1 VRSGSWLGL
10 ALIIVGVSIIYFLRE
25 LLISVII
32 FALGLAGLLIGFI
45 LVIVGLGLIFWR
57 RGWD

>member
-1 VRSGSWLGL
+1 MRSGSWLGL
-10 ALIIVGVSIIYFLRE
+10 ALILVGVSIIYFLRE

-32 FALGLAGLLIGFI
+32 VALGLAGLLIGFI

>member
-1 VRSGSWLGL
+1 MRSGSWFGL

-32 FALGLAGLLIGFI
+32 VALGLAGLLIGFI
-45 LVIVGLGLIFWR
+45 LVIVGLGLVFWR